1 MYLASCVGHCV
12 RLLIL
17 LILLF
22 MLMLCVMTVD
32 VYLEPEASCGGD
44 DSLYYSRRMSLL
56 FVMTMFVDI

>member
-1 MYLASCVGHCV
+1 
-12 RLLIL
+12 
-17 LILLF
+17 
-22 MLMLCVMTVD
+22 MLCVMTVD